1 MNSPK
6 PYLPPSQPSKPSKSS
21 QPSKPYKVPKPR
33 CMVCRKKLG
42 MMIFTCKCH
51 NMYCASHQSPH
62 SHECSYDHKK
72 DRHQHLYKVNPPV
85 IKTQVDPI

>member
-1 MNSPK
+1 
-6 PYLPPSQPSKPSKSS
+6 
-21 QPSKPYKVPKPR
+21 
-33 CMVCRKKLG
+33 
-42 MMIFTCKCH
+42 
-51 NMYCASHQSPH
+51 MYCASHQSPH